1 MRLHGFDGVGI
12 DAIVSEAGLTPGA
25 FYTHFESKAAL
36 FAEVVEQALNHAEEH
51 LPSLETTQDV
61 QRFADFYLSNAAVR
75 ELGAGCI
82 VAAMSAD
89 LHRHTGSAR
98 QAAAAYIEL
107 IHQRIAASMARS
119 QMSADEAANWAWRVL
134 AQLIGGL
141 TVARILPLQSRNQLL
156 KAARNVSYVRTPD
169 GK

>member
-36 FAEVVEQALNHAEEH
+36 FAEVVEQALNHAEAH
-51 LPSLETTQDV
+51 LLPIETTQDV
-61 QRFADFYLSNAAVR
+61 QRFANFYLSNAAVR

-89 LHRHTGSAR
+89 LQRHTGSAR
-98 QAAAAYIEL
+98 LAAAAYVEL
-107 IHQRIAASMARS
+107 IHQRIANSMA
-119 QMSADEAANWAWRVL
+119 QHHMPADEAADWAWRVV

-141 TVARILPLQSRNQLL
+141 TVARILPQKSREPML
-156 KAARNVSYVRTPD
+156 KAARKVSFDHGT
-169 GK
+169 KSE